1 MSDPKQR
8 DRFEELDAA
17 RAFGDLSPEEHT
29 EWTQLVEQHG
39 FTPDAELD
47 LLVAGLDA
55 SLSES
60 VEAPPADLR
69 RRLEADT
76 TRFMPLAAEERQPA
90 KAEIIPFWQHPA
102 LGWAAAA
109 CFALVLFVSSDGPIA
124 EPSLDE
130 QRQALLIDQQAV
142 QLSFAGTENFSEL
155 EGDVVWTDDGQ
166 TGFMRFNGL
175 PANNPTEAQYQ
186 LWIVDPE
193 RDERPVDGG
202 VFDIPAGG
210 GDVVVPIRAAL
221 RIDAPV
227 AFVITVEQPG
237 GVVVS
242 KQEIVAAIASRG

>member
-1 MSDPKQR
+1 MNDPKLR

-17 RAFGDLSPEEHT
+17 RAFGDLSPAEHG

-39 FTPDAELD
+39 FTPDPELD

-55 SLSES
+55 SLAES

-69 RRLEADT
+69 RRLEAET
-76 TRFMPLAAEERQPA
+76 ARFMPLAAETP
-90 KAEIIPFWQHPA
+90 KSMGAEIIPFWQHPA

-109 CFALVLFVSSDGPIA
+109 CFALVLLVSSDGPIT
-124 EPSLDE
+124 EPSFDE
-130 QRQALLIDQQAV
+130 QRQALMAEQPTV
-142 QLSFAGTENFSEL
+142 QLPFAGTENFSEL
-155 EGDVVWTDDGQ
+155 EGDVVWTDDRQ
-166 TGFMRFNGL
+166 TGFMRFRGL
-175 PANNPTEAQYQ
+175 PANDPTEAQYQ

-202 VFDIPAGG
+202 VFDIPVGG
-210 GDVVVPIRAAL
+210 GEVVVPIRAAL
-221 RIDAPV
+221 RVDAPV
-227 AFVITVEQPG
+227 AFVITVERPG

>member
-1 MSDPKQR
+1 MSDPKLR
-8 DRFEELDAA
+8 DRFEELDAG
-17 RAFGDLSPEEHT
+17 RAMDDLSPEEHE
-29 EWTQLVEQHG
+29 EWAQLVQQHG
-39 FTPDAELD
+39 FTPDAGLD
-47 LLVAGLDA
+47 LLMGGLDA
-55 SLSES
+55 SLTDP

-76 TRFMPLAAEERQPA
+76 ARFMPLAAETPKPA
-90 KAEIIPFWQHPA
+90 KAEILPFWQHPA

-109 CFALVLFVSSDGPIA
+109 CFALVLFVSSEGPIA
-124 EPSLDE
+124 ELSLDE
-130 QRQALLIDQQAV
+130 QRQALLTDQKTV

-155 EGDVVWTDDGQ
+155 EGDVVWTDDSQ
-166 TGFMRFNGL
+166 TGFMRLSGL
-175 PANNPTEAQYQ
+175 LANNQYQ

-221 RIDAPV
+221 RVDQPV